1 MQGNPYIRIEYLIG
15 SEKLEKIK
23 HAHIA
28 IFGCGGVGSF
38 AIEGLIRSGVKEV
51 TLIDFDTIDVSNL
64 NRQLMTSASNI
75 GQSKVEVMRERI
87 LSIHPDVLVHLKPI
101 FFNEES
107 KLSFEPFDYVIDA
120 IDAVPSKLEIMR
132 RAEKANVPMI
142 MALGTARKLD
152 PSQLRLNDLYHT
164 SYCPLAKKVRI
175 LARKEGLRN
184 IKVVTSLEESKD
196 ATFVPELNKVVVG
209 SMIFVPASAGLLLA
223 STVIQDL
230 CQDDVIIKKMKT
242 GKLWNVN

>member
-1 MQGNPYIRIEYLIG
+1 
-15 SEKLEKIK
+15 
-23 HAHIA
+23 
-28 IFGCGGVGSF
+28 
-38 AIEGLIRSGVKEV
+38 
-51 TLIDFDTIDVSNL
+51 
-64 NRQLMTSASNI
+64 
-75 GQSKVEVMRERI
+75 
-87 LSIHPDVLVHLKPI
+87 
-101 FFNEES
+101 
-107 KLSFEPFDYVIDA
+107 
-120 IDAVPSKLEIMR
+120 
-132 RAEKANVPMI
+132 MI
-142 MALGTARKLD
+142 MALGTARKLN

-184 IKVVTSLEESKD
+184 IKVVTSIEESKD

>member
-15 SEKLEKIK
+15 SEHVEKIK
-23 HAHIA
+23 QAHVA
-28 IFGCGGVGSF
+28 VFGCGGVGSF
-38 AIEGLIRSGVKEV
+38 AIEGLVRSGVKEL

-64 NRQLMTSASNI
+64 NRQLMTLNDNI
-75 GQSKVEVMRERI
+75 GQAKVNVMRERI
-87 LSIHPDVLVHLKPI
+87 LSIHPDVMVHLMPI

-107 KLSFEPFDYVIDA
+107 ELSFESFDYVIDA

-132 RAEKANVPMI
+132 RSEKANVPMI

-152 PSQLRLNDLYHT
+152 PMQLRVSDLYHT
-164 SYCPLAKKVRI
+164 STCPLAKKVRI

-184 IKVVTSLEESKD
+184 IKVVTSLEKAKE

-242 GKLWNVN
+242 GELWNEN

>member
-1 MQGNPYIRIEYLIG
+1 M
-15 SEKLEKIK
+15 
-23 HAHIA
+23 
-28 IFGCGGVGSF
+28 
-38 AIEGLIRSGVKEV
+38 
-51 TLIDFDTIDVSNL
+51 
-64 NRQLMTSASNI
+64 
-75 GQSKVEVMRERI
+75 
-87 LSIHPDVLVHLKPI
+87 
-101 FFNEES
+101 
-107 KLSFEPFDYVIDA
+107 
-120 IDAVPSKLEIMR
+120 
-132 RAEKANVPMI
+132 
-142 MALGTARKLD
+142 
-152 PSQLRLNDLYHT
+152 
-164 SYCPLAKKVRI
+164 AKKVRI

>member
-1 MQGNPYIRIEYLIG
+1 MQGHPYIRIEYLIG
-15 SEKLEKIK
+15 SDHLEKIK

-38 AIEGLIRSGVKEV
+38 AIEGLVRSGIKEV

-64 NRQLMTSASNI
+64 NRQLMSNAHNI
-75 GQSKVEVMRERI
+75 GQNKVEVMRERI
-87 LSIHPDVLVHLKPI
+87 LSIHPDVQVHLKSTY
-101 FFNEES
+101 FTEES
-107 KLSFEPFDYVIDA
+107 DLDFEPFDYVIDA

-132 RAEKANVPMI
+132 RAEKAKVPLI

-152 PSQLRLNDLYHT
+152 PTQLRVSDLYHT
-164 SYCPLAKKVRI
+164 SHCPLAKKVRNR
-175 LARKEGLRN
+175 ARKEGLHT
-184 IKVVTSLEESKD
+184 IKVVTSLEEAKE

-223 STVIQDL
+223 STVVQDL

-242 GKLWNVN
+242 GKLWNEN

>member
-1 MQGNPYIRIEYLIG
+1 M
-15 SEKLEKIK
+15 
-23 HAHIA
+23 
-28 IFGCGGVGSF
+28 
-38 AIEGLIRSGVKEV
+38 
-51 TLIDFDTIDVSNL
+51 
-64 NRQLMTSASNI
+64 
-75 GQSKVEVMRERI
+75 
-87 LSIHPDVLVHLKPI
+87 KPI

-107 KLSFEPFDYVIDA
+107 ELTFEPFDYVIDA

-132 RAEKANVPMI
+132 RAEKVNVPMI

-152 PSQLRLNDLYHT
+152 PSQLRLNDQYHT